1 MRVPHV
7 LLRLA
12 EKSEEGVGS
21 HGTEVT
27 DGYESPCGCWEL
39 KTGPLQEQQNA
50 LHHRVISHA
59 LQRRLFMHPSY
70 LKFILAFSFRDLKKT
85 SGPLS
90 MYAYIHTLIYLSFYP
105 SAQYLRTF
113 AMCEALCQAF
123 GIYQ

>member
-1 MRVPHV
+1 
-7 LLRLA
+7 
-12 EKSEEGVGS
+12 
-21 HGTEVT
+21 
-27 DGYESPCGCWEL
+27 
-39 KTGPLQEQQNA
+39 
-50 LHHRVISHA
+50 
-59 LQRRLFMHPSY
+59 MHPSY

-90 MYAYIHTLIYLSFYP
+90 MYACIHTLIYLSFYP